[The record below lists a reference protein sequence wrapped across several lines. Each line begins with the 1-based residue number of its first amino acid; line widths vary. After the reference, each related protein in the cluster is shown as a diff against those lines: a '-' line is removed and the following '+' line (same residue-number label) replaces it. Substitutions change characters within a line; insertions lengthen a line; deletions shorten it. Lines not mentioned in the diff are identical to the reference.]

1 METKINLKIKNIFQF
16 ELSLIIALLFSFL
29 HGAGVIRGQIIDGIS
44 QLPLT
49 QANIV
54 IENSEIGTS
63 SDDNGEFVL
72 KCPEEGYYSISISFI
87 GYKSKILYDIWV
99 RPNAYDYQKI
109 LLYPSVILLDNIVV
123 TESYFEKSSLNS
135 YSVVGFKND
144 QIRRAPGA
152 GGEITRILNSL
163 PSVASVGE
171 NRQDIMVRGGGP
183 NENGFLID
191 NVYIPSISHFNQPD
205 GRSNGPVGLI
215 NTELVETMD
224 FYSNGFSPQYGNKLS
239 SFGDISYREG
249 NKESIEGNI
258 GLGLGGAGGVLEGPI
273 TKRSSFLSSFRMSYL
288 DIISDAINAGGLPSY
303 SDYQGKINYRP
314 NPYSNFTILGI
325 LGSSLYERNVKD
337 ARSNGEDSYGYVKN
351 DQSTLGLNHRFIWSK
366 NGFSNSSVSLT
377 NQTSKNDF
385 FNIYTDS
392 TLNAVNDLYKTFH
405 FRNINQIRIKDK
417 VNTVTGFEYH
427 HRDLSYDFTL
437 DNLYLK
443 DDLIFTN
450 IAAFSNISFPFK
462 SISNFSL
469 GIRLEKSDFEEKINF
484 SPRVNIDFDLP
495 LQFGKI
501 IFNGGRYFQNPPEKY
516 LGLVEDDNLESV
528 RAEQYSFSYEK
539 LLNESTKLSVS
550 IYNKKYSH
558 APIVLSDDSTASP
571 AFLMDRSI
579 TFNQLISEG
588 NAEAR
593 GIEFLIEKKRAE
605 NFYGHFGG
613 SLFNSIY
620 VDYQGIERNRDSNYK
635 YILNLVGGYRPNN
648 KWELSLRWSLFGGK
662 PYTEIDREKSLLFD
676 QAIYLTEKYN
686 EKKTPVY
693 HNLFLRYEYRKVYKF
708 CNVISYIE
716 LWNAYNRKNIETY
729 IWSNSKRKL
738 TEVTY
743 FSFIPVGGFEIEF

>member
-1 METKINLKIKNIFQF
+1 MNLKIKKIFQL
-16 ELSLIIALLFSFL
+16 ELSFLVALLFSSL
-29 HGAGVIRGQIIDGIS
+29 QGAGVIRGQIINGIS
-44 QLPLT
+44 QLPLS
-49 QANIV
+49 QANIIV
-54 IENSEIGTS
+54 ENSEIGTS
-63 SDDNGEFVL
+63 SDDNGEFIL
-72 KCPEEGYYSISISFI
+72 QCPEEGYYSISISYI

-109 LLYPSVILLDNIVV
+109 LLYPSAILLDNIVV

-224 FYSNGFSPQYGNKLS
+224 FFSNGFSPQYGNKLS
-239 SFGDISYREG
+239 SFGEISYREG
-249 NKESIEGNI
+249 NMESIEGNI

-325 LGSSLYERNVKD
+325 LGFSLYDRNVKD
-337 ARSNGEDSYGYVKN
+337 ASSNGEDSYGSVKN

-377 NQTSKNDF
+377 DQSSKNEF
-385 FNIYTDS
+385 FSIDTDS
-392 TLNAVNDLYKTFH
+392 ILNKVNDSYKTFH
-405 FRNINQIRIKDK
+405 FRNVNQIRIRDK
-417 VNTVTGFEYH
+417 INTVTGFEYH
-427 HRDLSYDFTL
+427 NRDLSYNFTL
-437 DNLYLK
+437 NDLYLK

-450 IAAFSNISFPFK
+450 VAAFSNISFPFK
-462 SISNFSL
+462 SRSNISL
-469 GIRLEKSDFEEKINF
+469 GIRLEKSDFDEKINL

-516 LGLVEDDNLESV
+516 LGLVEDDKLESV
-528 RAEQYSFSYEK
+528 QAEQYSFSYEK

-558 APIVLSDDSTASP
+558 APIVLSDDSIASP

-579 TFNQLISEG
+579 TFNQLKSEG

-605 NFYGHFGG
+605 NFYGHVGG

-620 VDYQGIERNRDSNYK
+620 VDYQGIKRNRDSNYK

-662 PYTEIDREKSLLFD
+662 PYTEIDREKSLIFN
-676 QAIYLTEKYN
+676 QAIYFTEKYN
-686 EKKTPVY
+686 EERTPVY

-708 CNVISYIE
+708 WNVISYIE

-729 IWSNSKRKL
+729 IWSNSQREL
-738 TEVTY
+738 IQVRY

>member
-1 METKINLKIKNIFQF
+1 MRTKINLKIKNIFQF

-44 QLPLT
+44 QLPLP
-49 QANIV
+49 QANILV
-54 IENSEIGTS
+54 ENSEIGTS

-72 KCPEEGYYSISISFI
+72 KCPKEGYYSISISFI
-87 GYKSKILYDIWV
+87 GYKSKILHDIWV
-99 RPNAYDYQKI
+99 RPNAYDYQNI

-337 ARSNGEDSYGYVKN
+337 ARSNGEDSYGYVQN

-366 NGFSNSSVSLT
+366 SGFSNSSVSLT
-377 NQTSKNDF
+377 DQTSKNDF

-405 FRNINQIRIKDK
+405 FRNINQIRMRTM
-417 VNTVTGFEYH
+417 VF
-427 HRDLSYDFTL
+427 
-437 DNLYLK
+437 
-443 DDLIFTN
+443 
-450 IAAFSNISFPFK
+450 
-462 SISNFSL
+462 
-469 GIRLEKSDFEEKINF
+469 
-484 SPRVNIDFDLP
+484 
-495 LQFGKI
+495 
-501 IFNGGRYFQNPPEKY
+501 
-516 LGLVEDDNLESV
+516 
-528 RAEQYSFSYEK
+528 
-539 LLNESTKLSVS
+539 
-550 IYNKKYSH
+550 
-558 APIVLSDDSTASP
+558 
-571 AFLMDRSI
+571 
-579 TFNQLISEG
+579 
-588 NAEAR
+588 
-593 GIEFLIEKKRAE
+593 
-605 NFYGHFGG
+605 
-613 SLFNSIY
+613 
-620 VDYQGIERNRDSNYK
+620 
-635 YILNLVGGYRPNN
+635 
-648 KWELSLRWSLFGGK
+648 
-662 PYTEIDREKSLLFD
+662 
-676 QAIYLTEKYN
+676 
-686 EKKTPVY
+686 
-693 HNLFLRYEYRKVYKF
+693 
-708 CNVISYIE
+708 
-716 LWNAYNRKNIETY
+716 
-729 IWSNSKRKL
+729 
-738 TEVTY
+738 
-743 FSFIPVGGFEIEF
+743 

>member
-1 METKINLKIKNIFQF
+1 MSMNIKSI
-16 ELSLIIALLFSFL
+16 LSVFLFFTSICYSEST
-29 HGAGVIRGQIIDGIS
+29 GIIRGQIIDGIS

-49 QANIV
+49 QANIIV
-54 IENSEIGTS
+54 ENSEIGTS

-72 KCPEEGYYSISISFI
+72 ECPEEGYYSISISYI

-109 LLYPSVILLDNIVV
+109 LLYPSVILLDNVVV
-123 TESYFEKSSLNS
+123 TKSYFEKSSLNNF
-135 YSVVGFKND
+135 SVVGFKND

-325 LGSSLYERNVKD
+325 LGSSLYERDVKD
-337 ARSNGEDSYGYVKN
+337 ASSDGEDSYGYVKN

-377 NQTSKNDF
+377 DQTSKNNF

-392 TLNAVNDLYKTFH
+392 TLNEVNDSYKTFH
-405 FRNINQIRIKDK
+405 IRNVNQIRIKDK

-427 HRDLSYDFTL
+427 HRDLFYDFTL
-437 DNLYLK
+437 DDLYLK

-450 IAAFSNISFPFK
+450 VAAFSNISFPFK
-462 SISNFSL
+462 SISNISL
-469 GIRLEKSDFEEKINF
+469 GIRLAKSDFEGKINF

-495 LQFGKI
+495 LQFGKV

-558 APIVLSDDSTASP
+558 APIVLSDDSTANP

-579 TFNQLISEG
+579 TFNQLKSEG

-605 NFYGHFGG
+605 NFYGHVGG
-613 SLFNSIY
+613 SLFNSMY

-635 YILNLVGGYRPNN
+635 YILNVVGGYRPNN

-738 TEVTY
+738 TEITY